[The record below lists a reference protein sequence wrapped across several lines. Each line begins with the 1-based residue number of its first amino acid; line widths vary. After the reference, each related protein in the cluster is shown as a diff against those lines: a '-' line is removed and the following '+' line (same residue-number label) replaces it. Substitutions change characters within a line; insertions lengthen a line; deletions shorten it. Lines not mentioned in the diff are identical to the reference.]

1 RLLSSASGRRLQMM
15 ANLREV
21 LDLLWRWNR
30 EPVPEPPSPVDAIV
44 RILRETNKAEKVND
58 PRQSSRD

>member
-1 RLLSSASGRRLQMM
+1 M

-30 EPVPEPPSPVDAIV
+30 KPAPEPPSPVDAIV
-44 RILRETNKAEKVND
+44 RILRETNKTEVHD

>member
-1 RLLSSASGRRLQMM
+1 MM

-30 EPVPEPPSPVDAIV
+30 RVPEPPSPVDAIV
-44 RILRETNKAEKVND
+44 RILRETNKAEKVRD
-58 PRQSSRD
+58 PRQNSRD